1 MHYQF
6 QTHTSVISQ
15 TNVSKLLTTQTRYL
29 PVKHFLPSLTMYGYN
44 NMDYQTLQTVIED
57 LDRVLSLRGVS
68 ELRAKYEAMAEAV
81 EADMAREFGQDID
94 WENEE
99 VKDLFEMDDGA

>member
-1 MHYQF
+1 
-6 QTHTSVISQ
+6 
-15 TNVSKLLTTQTRYL
+15 
-29 PVKHFLPSLTMYGYN
+29 
-44 NMDYQTLQTVIED
+44 MDYQTLQTVIED

-99 VKDLFEMDDGA
+99 VKDLFETWTTARMVELVYTTDLKSVAARLSGSSPDASTKASLAQLVRAPDS

>member
-1 MHYQF
+1 
-6 QTHTSVISQ
+6 
-15 TNVSKLLTTQTRYL
+15 
-29 PVKHFLPSLTMYGYN
+29 
-44 NMDYQTLQTVIED
+44 MDYQTLQTVIED
-57 LDRVLSLRGVS
+57 LDRVLSLRGVN

-99 VKDLFEMDDGA
+99 VKDLFEMDDGS

>member
-1 MHYQF
+1 MGE
-6 QTHTSVISQ
+6 V
-15 TNVSKLLTTQTRYL
+15 
-29 PVKHFLPSLTMYGYN
+29 
-44 NMDYQTLQTVIED
+44 MDYQTLQTVIND
-57 LDRVLSLRGVS
+57 LDAIQSLEGVHRLI
-68 ELRAKYEAMAEAV
+68 EKYEAMAEAV

>member
-1 MHYQF
+1 
-6 QTHTSVISQ
+6 
-15 TNVSKLLTTQTRYL
+15 
-29 PVKHFLPSLTMYGYN
+29 VKHFLPSLTMYGYN

-57 LDRVLSLRGVS
+57 LTAIKSIEGAHRLI
-68 ELRAKYEAMAEAV
+68 EKYEAMAEAV

-99 VKDLFEMDDGA
+99 VKDLFEMDDGS

>member
-1 MHYQF
+1 
-6 QTHTSVISQ
+6 
-15 TNVSKLLTTQTRYL
+15 
-29 PVKHFLPSLTMYGYN
+29 MYGYN

-99 VKDLFEMDDGA
+99 VKDLFEMDDGS

>member
-1 MHYQF
+1 
-6 QTHTSVISQ
+6 
-15 TNVSKLLTTQTRYL
+15 
-29 PVKHFLPSLTMYGYN
+29 
-44 NMDYQTLQTVIED
+44 MDYQTLQTVIED

-68 ELRAKYEAMAEAV
+68 ELRATYEAMAEAV

-99 VKDLFEMDDGA
+99 VKDLFELEMDDGA

>member
-1 MHYQF
+1 
-6 QTHTSVISQ
+6 
-15 TNVSKLLTTQTRYL
+15 
-29 PVKHFLPSLTMYGYN
+29 
-44 NMDYQTLQTVIED
+44 MDYQTLQTVIND
-57 LDRVLSLRGVS
+57 LDAIQSLEGVYRLI
-68 ELRAKYEAMAEAV
+68 EKYEAMAEAV

>member
-99 VKDLFEMDDGA
+99 VKDLFEMDDGS